1 MKTCDRNSIRDF
13 LEISAELLP
22 SEHCKRVGWDGV
34 RRSRS
39 PNVSLGPNAAHIHVS
54 KNVPVHW
61 SKAGSNPWQVV
72 LLTLW
77 SSGIRC
83 KHLISGSLCTSLLFY
98 FYRAFSAP
106 DVTARVSL
114 LGQPL
119 HTCCCSSVALGLIKQ
134 PPNAQQLMGTAA
146 RKGALIRSQATG
158 LIPGTLMRV
167 GVRFLPRA
175 DE

>member
-1 MKTCDRNSIRDF
+1 MKTCDRNSIRSF

-39 PNVSLGPNAAHIHVS
+39 PNVSLGLNAAHIHVS

-61 SKAGSNPWQVV
+61 SKAGSNPWLVV

-83 KHLISGSLCTSLLFY
+83 KHLISGSCALPFYFIFTECFQHRMLRHARPCLGSPCTPAAAPLWLWGQFSSLLMP
-98 FYRAFSAP
+98 SSWW
-106 DVTARVSL
+106 VLLQGRVLWSGPEQ
-114 LGQPL
+114 LG
-119 HTCCCSSVALGLIKQ
+119 
-134 PPNAQQLMGTAA
+134 
-146 RKGALIRSQATG
+146 
-158 LIPGTLMRV
+158 
-167 GVRFLPRA
+167 
-175 DE
+175 